1 MSKQLTGIV
10 ALGIAGFIV
19 LTGCGA
25 KSEPAAATQPA
36 AAASEKTQQPEEP
49 SSDIGADPA
58 CAEIAAYLKDA
69 ETGAAPDAVG
79 LVLRAGELSAKL
91 VEKTESADLKQAL
104 EINVELAA
112 KVQQASDAGE
122 DPLEALKAEQ
132 DQIDKSE
139 ALTKKVCGI

>member
-25 KSEPAAATQPA
+25 KSEPTAATQPA
-36 AAASEKTQQPEEP
+36 AAASEKPEKP
-49 SSDIGADPA
+49 SSDVGTDPA
-58 CAEIAAYLKDA
+58 CAEIAAYLKDT
-69 ETGAAPDAVG
+69 ETGGAPDPVG
-79 LVLRAGELSAKL
+79 LVLGAGELSAKL
-91 VEKTESADLKQAL
+91 VDKTESADLKQAL

-112 KVQQASDAGE
+112 KAKKASDAGE
-122 DPLEALKAEQ
+122 DPMETLKADQ
-132 DQIDKSE
+132 DQMDKSE

>member
-10 ALGIAGFIV
+10 ALGIAGFIM

-25 KSEPAAATQPA
+25 KSEPAAATQPT
-36 AAASEKTQQPEEP
+36 AAASEKP

-58 CAEIAAYLKDA
+58 CAEIAAYLKDS
-69 ETGAAPDAVG
+69 ETGGAPDPVG
-79 LVLRAGELSAKL
+79 LVLGAGELSAKL

-112 KVQQASDAGE
+112 KVKKASDAGE
-122 DPLEALKAEQ
+122 DPMEALKADQ
-132 DQIDKSE
+132 DQMDKSE